1 VDIKIF
7 LINFEQKKMD
17 PVIHFFLQ
25 EQKNRDLLS
34 SFFEEPC
41 PENKARLDNA
51 FKVHYKKA
59 KVISYINKLI
69 YFYSIDLDKKVNRYY
84 SRNIF
89 LSSFVKDEKNAQELP
104 SKQLELQKDL
114 SDTIL
119 NDQGLLQS
127 ISSEELFHA
136 MKTLSSKQ
144 LLILELKYSQ
154 NLSNKEIAYILNTS
168 PQTISYNLRTALKK
182 LRTKFVNNGCGKI
195 AK

>member
-1 VDIKIF
+1 MDIKIF

-34 SFFEEPC
+34 SFLAEPC
-41 PENKARLDNA
+41 LENKVRLDNA

-69 YFYSIDLDKKVNRYY
+69 HFLSIDFDKKVNRYY

-89 LSSFVKDEKNAQELP
+89 LSSFVKDENNAPELP
-104 SKQLELQKDL
+104 SKQLKLQKDL
-114 SDTIL
+114 YDTVL

-136 MKTLSSKQ
+136 IKTLSSKQ
-144 LLILELKYSQ
+144 LLILDLKYSQ
-154 NLSNKEIAYILNTS
+154 NLSNKEIAYILNES
-168 PQTISYNLRTALKK
+168 QQTITYNLRTAIKK
-182 LRTKFVNNGCGKI
+182 LRTKLLNNGCGKI